1 MSRWQL
7 AVEDDESE
15 HVAGAFIMFLG
26 GEYVLELRDNGL
38 DNRNRREW
46 CDRLVV
52 VLNAARDRGE
62 L

>member
-7 AVEDDESE
+7 AVEDDGNER
-15 HVAGAFIMFLG
+15 VAGAFIMFLG

-38 DNRNRREW
+38 DSRNRREW
-46 CDRLVV
+46 CNKLVE

>member
-15 HVAGAFIMFLG
+15 RVAGAFIMFLG
-26 GEYVLELRDNGL
+26 GEFVLELRDNGL

-46 CDRLVV
+46 CNKLVE

>member
-1 MSRWQL
+1 MNRWQL
-7 AVEDDESE
+7 AVEDDENE
-15 HVAGAFIMFLG
+15 RVAGAFIIFLG

-46 CDRLVV
+46 CNRLVA
-52 VLNAARDRGE
+52 VLNAARERGE